1 MNDIPRL
8 NGIIAALENGGTAFT
23 SFSPCDMASA
33 QYFSASKY
41 DGVVFEMEHNPWD
54 ITGLRDGLQYMLD
67 PKRIAGSGSVAPNC
81 TPIVRIPPNGGEM
94 SQWHAKQ
101 ALDIGVYGVVWPHVS
116 TVEQAYNAVAAC
128 RYPRPKTAEH
138 FEPEGIR
145 GDSPRR
151 CARYWGIGDSD
162 YYAKADVWPLVPDG
176 EVLVILM
183 CEAVAAVENLDEIL
197 KQVPGIGVIL
207 IGEGDLSQE
216 LGYPRQYE
224 HPVVVEAITEIVGI
238 CKDNNVAVGHPH
250 ANAKNMDWIV
260 EMGFRFIM
268 SGPERKTPGLDKGR
282 ELAGRS

>member
-33 QYFSASKY
+33 QYFSASNY

-67 PKRIAGSGSVAPNC
+67 PKRLAGTGSVAPRC

-101 ALDIGVYGVVWPHVS
+101 ALDIGVYGVVWPHVNS
-116 TVEQAYNAVAAC
+116 VDQAYNAVAAC
-128 RYPRPKTAEH
+128 RYPRPKDAAH

-151 CARYWGIGDSD
+151 CARYWGIGDMD
-162 YYAKADVWPLVPDG
+162 YYTKADVWPLAPEG

-183 CEAVAAVENLDEIL
+183 CEDVAAVENLPDIL
-197 KQVPGIGVIL
+197 DQVPGIGVIL

-216 LGYPRQYE
+216 LGVPRQYD
-224 HPVVVEAITEIVGI
+224 HPEVLSAMAGIVAT
-238 CKDNNVAVGHPH
+238 CKKHKH
-250 ANAKNMDWIV
+250 
-260 EMGFRFIM
+260 
-268 SGPERKTPGLDKGR
+268 SERKWRACQHTQQSSR
-282 ELAGRS
+282 HS